1 MKNSLEFKE
10 IKDFENITEEE
21 AKKIFHNLCQLN
33 DNQNQIDLNFI
44 RRLLAINNNNYSKI
58 FLKFLTPYKLIDE
71 MKQGK
76 FQKEKMHNV
85 VFNEDEFVNF
95 LTGKDA

>member
-1 MKNSLEFKE
+1 
-10 IKDFENITEEE
+10 
-21 AKKIFHNLCQLN
+21 
-33 DNQNQIDLNFI
+33 
-44 RRLLAINNNNYSKI
+44 
-58 FLKFLTPYKLIDE
+58 

-95 LTGKDA
+95 LTGKDAKDLILGLMKTRIDFDTEQIYL